1 MGRGRPLTSSLLGGL
16 DPVKQ
21 SERWELS
28 SRAVTWCF
36 EPADQISACPA
47 APAGGHARYRFLIV
61 GAAVQDVEDEPLFA
75 EWVAGIDIAKAGI
88 EVTIRVPSDTRP
100 GRRQQE
106 TRPFGT
112 TRRELLALA
121 DWLRSWDVTK
131 AGMEATGDYW
141 KPVYFVLESQGFD
154 CQLYHAAQVKA
165 LPGRPKTDRA
175 DSVWLARITERGSL
189 ASSFVP
195 PEPIRRLRT
204 HTRYRRHLTQARTAE
219 KQRVEKLLEDGHLKL
234 SSVISDIHGVSG
246 RAMLEAIIAGEHNPK
261 VLAQLARGTM
271 RGKIARLEE
280 ALDCSFLTA
289 EHAAVLKMMLSLID
303 FYTAQIDELSAKIEV
318 LAEPWLHQIEQLDAV
333 HGTGTIS
340 AQDVIAEIGTDMTVF
355 PTASHL
361 VSWAR
366 WCPQVAQSGGKRK
379 GANAS
384 GRGNPYLSAALGEI
398 SISAG
403 RTQSFLGAK
412 YRRLVKRMPK
422 KKALV
427 ATGNSVLTIFH
438 ALLSDPAAAYQDLG
452 PDYYEQRMNV
462 RRQARNHVRGLERL
476 GYQVTIQAINLDT
489 GELLTAT
496 A

>member
-1 MGRGRPLTSSLLGGL
+1 MY
-16 DPVKQ
+16 
-21 SERWELS
+21 E
-28 SRAVTWCF
+28 
-36 EPADQISACPA
+36 
-47 APAGGHARYRFLIV
+47 
-61 GAAVQDVEDEPLFA
+61 VEDEPLFA
-75 EWVAGIDIAKAGI
+75 ERVAGIDIAKAGI

-106 TRPFGT
+106 TRAFAT
-112 TRRELLALA
+112 TRRDLLALA
-121 DWLRSWDVTK
+121 DWLRSWGVTK

-141 KPVYFVLESQGFD
+141 KPVYFVLESAGFD

-175 DSVWLARITERGSL
+175 DSAWLARITERGML
-189 ASSFVP
+189 TSSFVP

-219 KQRVEKLLEDGHLKL
+219 KQRVEKLLEDAHLKL

-246 RAMLEAIIAGEHNPK
+246 RAMLEAIIAGQRNPT

-280 ALDCSFLTA
+280 ALDCSFLSQD
-289 EHAAVLKMMLSLID
+289 HVCILKMMLAAID
-303 FYTAQIDELSAKIEV
+303 GFTAQIGELTARIEILTEPY
-318 LAEPWLHQIEQLDAV
+318 LAQIQQLDAV

-340 AQDVIAEIGTDMTVF
+340 AQDVIAEIGADMTVF

-361 VSWAR
+361 VSWAK
-366 WCPQVAQSGGKRK
+366 WCPQVSQSGGKRK
-379 GANAS
+379 GANAA

-398 SISAG
+398 SISAS
-403 RTQSFLGAK
+403 RTQSFLGAR

-438 ALLSDPAAAYQDLG
+438 ALLSDPDASYHDLG

-462 RRQARNHVRGLERL
+462 RRQARNHVKGLERL
-476 GYQVTIQAINLDT
+476 GYHVTIQAINPDT